1 MPHKPYFR
9 FLRSSHGRAG
19 GGGGSAVGRVH
30 RMAQASG
37 SAGGCGDDGMSDEA
51 ANWSGARGTVT
62 VFSRYS
68 TCVAR
73 VANIPA
79 KQQVD
84 ACDTVWSMPGPEYSQ
99 RILKGWCQGFV

>member
-1 MPHKPYFR
+1 
-9 FLRSSHGRAG
+9 
-19 GGGGSAVGRVH
+19 
-30 RMAQASG
+30 MAQASG